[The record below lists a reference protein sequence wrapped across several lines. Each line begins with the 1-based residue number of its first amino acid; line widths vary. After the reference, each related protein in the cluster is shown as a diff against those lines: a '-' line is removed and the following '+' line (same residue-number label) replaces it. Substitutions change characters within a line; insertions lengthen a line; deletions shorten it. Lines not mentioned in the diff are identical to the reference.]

1 MKSCGG
7 TYERI
12 ICSCI
17 CCKNTISA
25 NNLIQHFRSKQC
37 LSGFKASLRP
47 ASVNIP
53 NNFVCFYC
61 LKQCR
66 SNNSYIQH
74 SIRCAKN
81 PQKIDIKND
90 IGERSKGRSP
100 WNKGQTKETNSV
112 IAEQSKNLSLI
123 FKEKAR
129 EGKLP
134 ECFCKEYWTADRK
147 LEKSKWRIQLHNSY
161 PECHPNRLLSGN
173 RKKMTYPEKIAF
185 EFLEK
190 QGFIFEHQ
198 KKILNFFV
206 DFCIDNIIIE
216 IDGEKWH
223 PLGNEKDAKRDLQL
237 SNIGYVVY
245 RIRSKEN
252 IQNRLQQILSR

>member
-53 NNFVCFYC
+53 NNFVCF
-61 LKQCR
+61 
-66 SNNSYIQH
+66 
-74 SIRCAKN
+74 
-81 PQKIDIKND
+81 
-90 IGERSKGRSP
+90 
-100 WNKGQTKETNSV
+100 
-112 IAEQSKNLSLI
+112 
-123 FKEKAR
+123 
-129 EGKLP
+129 
-134 ECFCKEYWTADRK
+134 
-147 LEKSKWRIQLHNSY
+147 
-161 PECHPNRLLSGN
+161 
-173 RKKMTYPEKIAF
+173 
-185 EFLEK
+185 
-190 QGFIFEHQ
+190 
-198 KKILNFFV
+198 
-206 DFCIDNIIIE
+206 CIDNIIIE